1 MTTAPALEWLEAT
14 FDARRRKA
22 VDRDFRIGP
31 IFTLKSAMDSGQAMR
46 VQAADYDDPLRRW
59 L

>member
-1 MTTAPALEWLEAT
+1 MNTVSPLDWLDAT

-22 VDRDFRIGP
+22 VDHDFRIGP
-31 IFTLKSAMDSGQAMR
+31 IFTLKSTLDPGQAMHICSG
-46 VQAADYDDPLRRW
+46 DYDDPLRWW

>member
-1 MTTAPALEWLEAT
+1 MNTVSPLEWLDAT

-22 VDRDFRIGP
+22 VDRDWRVGP
-31 IFTLKSAMDSGQAMR
+31 IFTLKSTRDAGQVMR
-46 VQAADYDDPLRRW
+46 VGAADYDDPLRWW